1 MRNLTEHNV
10 TEAVLQTLDK
20 IQDARFKEIMTSLVK
35 YLHTFV
41 REVELTEAEWLAAI
55 QFLTATGQMCN
66 ESRQEF
72 ILLSDTLGVSVLVDA
87 INHRKVEGA
96 TVSTVLGPFYRE
108 GAAEVPPLHNIA
120 GDTPGEPVVVFGQ
133 VTTPEGQPIPGA
145 LLDIWQAS
153 AQGFYDVQDTNQPEM
168 NLRGKLRTD
177 EAGRYIFRTIKPSS
191 YPIPYDGPVGK
202 MLNVMDRH
210 PYRPAHI
217 HFIVSAEG
225 YQPVVTHIFVEGDP
239 YLDSDAVFGVKDALI
254 ADFVRHDS
262 PEEAAKYDISAPFYT
277 VEYNFG
283 LQPV

>member
-20 IQDARFKEIMTSLVK
+20 IQDARLKEVMISLVK
-35 YLHTFV
+35 HLHTFV

-120 GDTPGEPVVVFGQ
+120 GDIIGEPVVVFGQ
-133 VTTPEGQPIPGA
+133 VTTPEGRPIPGA

-153 AQGFYDVQDTNQPEM
+153 AEGFYDVQEANQPEM

-177 EAGRYIFRTIKPSS
+177 EAGHYIFRTIKPSS

-202 MLNVMDRH
+202 MLKVMGRH

-277 VEYNFG
+277 VEYKFG